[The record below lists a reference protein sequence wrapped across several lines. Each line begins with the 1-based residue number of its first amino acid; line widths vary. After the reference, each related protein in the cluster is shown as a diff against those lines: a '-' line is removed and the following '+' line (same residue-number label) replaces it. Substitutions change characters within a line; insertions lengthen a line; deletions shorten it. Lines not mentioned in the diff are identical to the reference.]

1 MGLALVLIVAVT
13 AAAGSVALFVL
24 AVALPPTRGERLL
37 RTLAMFG
44 TSRGKLLDDRGPT
57 WDQRVR
63 LATGLAFDRLGRAV
77 TPSVARNRLVRLLDY
92 AGNPDDRPID
102 TVVRRR
108 GQLLLGVGLVG
119 GLFGTIMGGPSVAL
133 LAAPAGAI
141 FGLFIPDL
149 VLHDL
154 GTKRQKQLEGS
165 LPDVLDALVIGVEA
179 GLGLDAAMAQVADN
193 LEGPMPAEVFRV
205 LQEMRIGISRTD
217 ALRSL
222 SARTTVRELQS
233 FVTAVI
239 QAGELGVPIANVLRE
254 HARDQRMKR
263 RQRAEE
269 RAQKV
274 PIKLLFPVLFCL
286 FPVIFVVIL
295 GPGVL
300 RLIAALSNR

>member
-1 MGLALVLIVAVT
+1 MALLIVLVVAVV
-13 AAAGSVALFVL
+13 AAAASVALLVL
-24 AVALPPTRGERLL
+24 AVALPPTRGERTL

-44 TSRGKLLDDRGPT
+44 TSRGKLVDDRGPT
-57 WDQRVR
+57 WDQRIR
-63 LATGLAFDRLGRAV
+63 LGTGRAFDRLGRAV
-77 TPSVARNRLVRLLDY
+77 TPSSAHNRLVRLLDY
-92 AGNPDDRPID
+92 AGNPADRPIEQ
-102 TVVRRR
+102 VVRRR
-108 GQLLLGVGLVG
+108 AQLLLGVGVVG
-119 GLFGTIMGGPSVAL
+119 ALFGTIMGGPSVAL
-133 LAAPAGAI
+133 LAGPAGAV

-149 VLHDL
+149 VVYDL
-154 GTKRQKQLEGS
+154 GTKRQKQLERS

-193 LEGPMPAEVFRV
+193 LDGPMPAEVFRV

-222 SARTTVRELQS
+222 SQRTTVRELQS
-233 FVTAVI
+233 FVTAVV

-254 HARDQRMKR
+254 HARDQRVKR

-269 RAQKV
+269 QAQKV

>member
-1 MGLALVLIVAVT
+1 MVMLVVLAVA
-13 AAAGSVALFVL
+13 ALAAGGCVGLLVL

-44 TSRGKLLDDRGPT
+44 RTRRPLVDERGPT
-57 WDQRVR
+57 WDQRMR
-63 LATGLAFDRLGRAV
+63 AGIGRAADRLGRAV
-77 TPSVARNRLVRLLDY
+77 TPGIARVRLERLLDY
-92 AGNPDDRPID
+92 AGNPEDRPID
-102 TVVRRR
+102 RVVRRR
-108 GQLLLGVGLVG
+108 GQLMIGVGVGLA
-119 GLFGTIMGGPSVAL
+119 LFGAILNGASGAL
-133 LAAPAGAI
+133 LAGPLGAI

-149 VLHDL
+149 VIYDL
-154 GTKRQKQLEGS
+154 GVKRQKQLAKS

-193 LEGPMPAEVFRV
+193 LTGPMPSEVHRV
-205 LQEMRIGISRTD
+205 LQEMRIGIARTD
-217 ALRSL
+217 ALRAL

-269 RAQKV
+269 QAQKV

-300 RLIAALSNR
+300 RLLETLGR